1 MSEVRGN
8 LAAQGQGEGGVMGD
22 MQAWQK
28 ELECERMMYELAIVQ
43 RIERG
48 LATVEDARYVAGA
61 FGLTTEWDRT
71 HKKAANG

>member
-1 MSEVRGN
+1 MGARN
-8 LAAQGQGEGGVMGD
+8 QGEEGGVMGD
-22 MQAWQK
+22 YRQQQE

-61 FGLTTEWDRT
+61 FRQLEELKREYLS
-71 HKKAANG
+71 AA